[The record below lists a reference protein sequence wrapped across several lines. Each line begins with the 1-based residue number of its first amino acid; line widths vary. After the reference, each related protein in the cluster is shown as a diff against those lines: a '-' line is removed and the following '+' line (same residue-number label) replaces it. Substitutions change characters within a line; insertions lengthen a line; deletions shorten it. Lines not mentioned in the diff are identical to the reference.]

1 MSNTVFFTILI
12 NKENLLASSFMPT
25 ALIITDNNEY
35 YEIVK
40 NENKAYRNK
49 PNCLE

>member
-1 MSNTVFFTILI
+1 MDFTILI
-12 NKENLLASSFMPT
+12 KKENLLASSFMST

-35 YEIVK
+35 YERVK